1 MKTDCMLVKEGE
13 GGGGAPLFC
22 VIRFVASFHLLY
34 YLIYSRL

>member
-13 GGGGAPLFC
+13 GGGAPLFC